1 MKEDLL
7 KEISD
12 FKTVLENMPTNN
24 IKNRTNKEK
33 VILEEKENKQQLLNK
48 VETKLKIFKE
58 SFSSLKPNGKIDN
71 INKSLETCKFLNE
84 WNKYNTAYEKM
95 HLDYYLYLL
104 SHYYK
109 EDLKTV
115 NEWLLTIFK
124 AFKTVGLNITYEN
137 FNYNTYAKKY
147 IKTLLEAK
155 EDTKKIFDEVYWQC
169 PNLIKTIEVNIKGIY
184 LANESK
190 IERYYQERHNKY
202 LETHQE
208 ADLIN
213 LRKELVK
220 EHNDIHNR
228 DTYYLIDNFVTK
240 KWSISDYAP
249 NSIEKLVTKYFGNNN
264 NLEEIGKLKQ
274 TLLEYNLIVKYMT
287 LLEDMKNKISNKDT
301 YKSKKNTLQKEINK
315 LEKEII
321 KLNHN
326 KNETKIGLFKSKK
339 KDDKLLFKYNESLE
353 KLSTNYD
360 TYDEE
365 IFNIRISNSL
375 TLDTTI
381 LEVFKFI
388 TSNFLY
394 FVSER
399 KKEDD
404 NLTINILNEEYIDL
418 QNIINQD
425 NFIFINH
432 IALLDEQNLK
442 MIIADKYK
450 LENINLE
457 ITSLEDDNLENTIK
471 EVDILYNYYNLGKA
485 NLNYT
490 NILSYLTILNMDI

>member
-1 MKEDLL
+1 MKENLL
-7 KEISD
+7 KEIND
-12 FKTVLENMPTNN
+12 FKTVLETMPTNN

-33 VILEEKENKQQLLNK
+33 VILEEKENKQQLLSK
-48 VETKLKIFKE
+48 VTTKLKIFKE
-58 SFSSLKPNGKIDN
+58 SFSSLKPNSKIDN

-147 IKTLLEAK
+147 IKTLLEEK

-184 LANESK
+184 LANESR

-220 EHNDIHNR
+220 ERNDIYNR

-274 TLLEYNLIVKYMT
+274 TLLEYNLIVKYIT

-301 YKSKKNTLQKEINK
+301 YKSRKT
-315 LEKEII
+315 
-321 KLNHN
+321 
-326 KNETKIGLFKSKK
+326 LFKKK
-339 KDDKLLFKYNESLE
+339 
-353 KLSTNYD
+353 
-360 TYDEE
+360 
-365 IFNIRISNSL
+365 
-375 TLDTTI
+375 
-381 LEVFKFI
+381 
-388 TSNFLY
+388 
-394 FVSER
+394 
-399 KKEDD
+399 
-404 NLTINILNEEYIDL
+404 
-418 QNIINQD
+418 
-425 NFIFINH
+425 
-432 IALLDEQNLK
+432 
-442 MIIADKYK
+442 
-450 LENINLE
+450 
-457 ITSLEDDNLENTIK
+457 
-471 EVDILYNYYNLGKA
+471 
-485 NLNYT
+485 
-490 NILSYLTILNMDI
+490 

>member
-1 MKEDLL
+1 MKENLL
-7 KEISD
+7 KEIND
-12 FKTVLENMPTNN
+12 FKTVLETMPTNN

-48 VETKLKIFKE
+48 VTTKLKIFKE
-58 SFSSLKPNGKIDN
+58 SFSSLKPNSKIDD

-124 AFKTVGLNITYEN
+124 AFKTVGLNITYED

-147 IKTLLEAK
+147 IKTLLEEK

-220 EHNDIHNR
+220 ERNDIYNR

-264 NLEEIGKLKQ
+264 NLTEIGKLKQ
-274 TLLEYNLIVKYMT
+274 TLLEYNLIVKYIT

-301 YKSKKNTLQKEINK
+301 Y
-315 LEKEII
+315 
-321 KLNHN
+321 
-326 KNETKIGLFKSKK
+326 KSKK

-365 IFNIRISNSL
+365 IFNMRISNSL

-457 ITSLEDDNLENTIK
+457 ITSLEDDNLETTIK

-485 NLNYT
+485 HLNYT
-490 NILSYLTILNMDI
+490 DILSYLTILNMDI

>member
-1 MKEDLL
+1 MLSKGVQ
-7 KEISD
+7 KY
-12 FKTVLENMPTNN
+12 FK
-24 IKNRTNKEK
+24 
-33 VILEEKENKQQLLNK
+33 
-48 VETKLKIFKE
+48 
-58 SFSSLKPNGKIDN
+58 D
-71 INKSLETCKFLNE
+71 
-84 WNKYNTAYEKM
+84 
-95 HLDYYLYLL
+95 
-104 SHYYK
+104 
-109 EDLKTV
+109 
-115 NEWLLTIFK
+115 
-124 AFKTVGLNITYEN
+124 
-137 FNYNTYAKKY
+137 
-147 IKTLLEAK
+147 
-155 EDTKKIFDEVYWQC
+155 
-169 PNLIKTIEVNIKGIY
+169 IY
-184 LANESK
+184 
-190 IERYYQERHNKY
+190 
-202 LETHQE
+202 
-208 ADLIN
+208 
-213 LRKELVK
+213 
-220 EHNDIHNR
+220 NR

-264 NLEEIGKLKQ
+264 KLEEIGKLKQ
-274 TLLEYNLIVKYMT
+274 TLLEYNLIVKYIT

-394 FVSER
+394 FVFER

-457 ITSLEDDNLENTIK
+457 ITSLEEDNLESTIK

-490 NILSYLTILNMDI
+490 DILSYLTILNMDI

>member
-1 MKEDLL
+1 
-7 KEISD
+7 
-12 FKTVLENMPTNN
+12 
-24 IKNRTNKEK
+24 
-33 VILEEKENKQQLLNK
+33 
-48 VETKLKIFKE
+48 
-58 SFSSLKPNGKIDN
+58 
-71 INKSLETCKFLNE
+71 
-84 WNKYNTAYEKM
+84 
-95 HLDYYLYLL
+95 
-104 SHYYK
+104 
-109 EDLKTV
+109 
-115 NEWLLTIFK
+115 
-124 AFKTVGLNITYEN
+124 
-137 FNYNTYAKKY
+137 
-147 IKTLLEAK
+147 
-155 EDTKKIFDEVYWQC
+155 
-169 PNLIKTIEVNIKGIY
+169 
-184 LANESK
+184 
-190 IERYYQERHNKY
+190 
-202 LETHQE
+202 
-208 ADLIN
+208 
-213 LRKELVK
+213 
-220 EHNDIHNR
+220 
-228 DTYYLIDNFVTK
+228 
-240 KWSISDYAP
+240 
-249 NSIEKLVTKYFGNNN
+249 
-264 NLEEIGKLKQ
+264 
-274 TLLEYNLIVKYMT
+274 MT